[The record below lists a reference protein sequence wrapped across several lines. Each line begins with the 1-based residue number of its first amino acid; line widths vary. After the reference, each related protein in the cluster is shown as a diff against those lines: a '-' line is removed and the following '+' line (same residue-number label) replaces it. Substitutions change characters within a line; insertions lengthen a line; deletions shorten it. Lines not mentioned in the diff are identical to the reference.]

1 MRACTMKG
9 GFMVPY
15 PILELGD
22 IKIYMYGLMIAIGI
36 LCCFFVLFE
45 YCKRLGISNEYVD
58 FAFYTGLVAIIIGFI
73 GSAAW
78 QGLFN
83 YIDDV
88 KSGVSNPEFS
98 LKGGITAIGGLATGA
113 LVYVIGCLSF
123 KKKFPFSLTKTVT
136 VAPCCMVIAHAF
148 GRLGCLFAGCCHG
161 ELLSTTE
168 YVFGGIWMQGSN
180 EVWGYYVPTQLY
192 ESLFLFTLFGVL
204 SYLVLAKNFKYSLAV
219 YIGSYGIWRFV
230 IEFFRA
236 DYRGSF
242 VGALSP
248 SQTQSLILIAL
259 AIPAFFIMRYF
270 VKKHEEYLASHALAD
285 AEVSVVQP
293 TDEKEEP
300 IENKKTTDAE

>member
-1 MRACTMKG
+1 MRISAQARVKG
-9 GFMVPY
+9 EYMLPY

-22 IKIYMYGLMIAIGI
+22 IKVYMYGLMIAIGI

-88 KSGVSNPEFS
+88 KNGVSNPKFS
-98 LKGGITAIGGLATGA
+98 LQGGITAIGGLGTGA
-113 LVYVIGCLSF
+113 LVYVIGCLAF

-136 VAPCCMVIAHAF
+136 VAPCCMIVAHAF

-161 ELLSTTE
+161 ELLSSVHSE
-168 YVFGGIWMQGSN
+168 YVFGGIWMHGN
-180 EVWGYYVPTQLY
+180 NGWGYYVPTQLY

-204 SYLVLAKNFKYSLAV
+204 TYLVLAKNFKYSLAV
-219 YIGSYGIWRFV
+219 YVGSYGIWRFI

-248 SQTQSLILIAL
+248 SQTQSLLLIAL
-259 AIPAFFIMRYF
+259 AIPAFFVMRYF
-270 VKKHEEYLASHALAD
+270 VKKHEEYLANTVAVTQTND
-285 AEVSVVQP
+285 GVV
-293 TDEKEEP
+293 TN
-300 IENKKTTDAE
+300 ENQE